1 VEGTYIC
8 NFNEQFN
15 ECHRINKKMTYM
27 DVVETCNLN
36 VQFDELHTHKQEK
49 IQRHIQLP
57 KLN

>member
-1 VEGTYIC
+1 MSDTEST
-8 NFNEQFN
+8 
-15 ECHRINKKMTYM
+15 KKMTYM

-57 KLN
+57 KLNWTVA